1 MILTRQTCSQRSSM
15 SAGSKRQG
23 LAIYFCVRIY
33 HMFLIWKSRRQ
44 LDLGLCIT
52 SVLANRMPPS
62 IGKFRQ
68 FLRPNMLLNRKS
80 PPRSGFLFASTEV
93 VHRPRSNSL
102 VHFDMR
108 NIQQIWIE
116 KALSVCFP
124 QQPCNHARALPC
136 RIKITC
142 TLLRT
147 NRFASVKMN
156 SINMLQTGIY
166 RESAIEWRDS
176 GFKKLWTCSL
186 QVFEEMV
193 VNRIWTALSAR
204 RPLNDA
210 RGMRLRHIFLECS
223 DDVIARQRR
232 CLRDFWSFFYL
243 ISDLLKKGG
252 HMTFVWWRIYL
263 RLCNMGCVWIN
274 MSFSEHQKKKSFE
287 SRDIK
292 KFASHTSWQIFWYP
306 SPHSKMNYKNL
317 CVCERETTEEKWERN
332 RENECVRE
340 KSRRAR
346 ERQRERECV
355 GVHTIIPHVHVRVT
369 IFAPEGTVIIYCAA
383 GNFCLM
389 QCQSRQNAP
398 HIQSWLWVTPPWP
411 SPPIHIG
418 MMWKMFINNR
428 KS

>member
-1 MILTRQTCSQRSSM
+1 MHFIEFIVVETKQFVGGNINVILTRQTCSQRSSM

-62 IGKFRQ
+62 ICKFRQ

-156 SINMLQTGIY
+156 SMKYVANWNLPRICHRMK
-166 RESAIEWRDS
+166 
-176 GFKKLWTCSL
+176 GFR
-186 QVFEEMV
+186 F
-193 VNRIWTALSAR
+193 
-204 RPLNDA
+204 
-210 RGMRLRHIFLECS
+210 
-223 DDVIARQRR
+223 
-232 CLRDFWSFFYL
+232 
-243 ISDLLKKGG
+243 
-252 HMTFVWWRIYL
+252 
-263 RLCNMGCVWIN
+263 
-274 MSFSEHQKKKSFE
+274 
-287 SRDIK
+287 
-292 KFASHTSWQIFWYP
+292 
-306 SPHSKMNYKNL
+306 
-317 CVCERETTEEKWERN
+317 
-332 RENECVRE
+332 
-340 KSRRAR
+340 
-346 ERQRERECV
+346 
-355 GVHTIIPHVHVRVT
+355 
-369 IFAPEGTVIIYCAA
+369 
-383 GNFCLM
+383 
-389 QCQSRQNAP
+389 
-398 HIQSWLWVTPPWP
+398 
-411 SPPIHIG
+411 
-418 MMWKMFINNR
+418 
-428 KS
+428 